1 MNTILIIEHD
11 VNEIEALIDI
21 CSQGSKELKIL
32 TVRDEESANSMLID
46 NPADL
51 IICNTSFPE
60 MRDGLILAQII
71 QAFPFIPVVAIAPVN
86 SVNRAD
92 MMALGVSAF
101 FEKPFNDKI
110 LIETIEELVELSST
124 GTMRGIPTHSF
135 LQMLESEEKSCTL
148 HIFSKN
154 NTGLIFIKDGL
165 PIDAETGSLSAEEA
179 IYEIISWEEVIIEI
193 KFFNGQR
200 ESTITKPLISLIME
214 GFRLKDE
221 REAKKKEEQNLNK
234 PQHKL
239 QQVSLAGQRLAL
251 DIGLRLKLEFDTI
264 DSSLDSSLVGMIPE
278 NCIIAATPA
287 HFTITGTQLET
298 GSHIRVKYLYMGK
311 LCLFKSRLLKAIDT
325 PQHLL
330 FLEYPAVIHYHEMR
344 KNKRTATYI
353 PCAVTLSDNQQ
364 YFGAFIDLSSSGGL
378 CQLKSKGN
386 KEMPEIQIKQE
397 IEMSCLLPGHMEEQ
411 HIKGIIRN
419 FRKNS
424 QESHIGIEFCD
435 LPENLKQTIER
446 YLYSIDKLNPPNNK
460 EEAA

>member
-1 MNTILIIEHD
+1 MNTILIVEHD
-11 VNEIEALIDI
+11 VNEIETLIDL
-21 CSQGSKELKIL
+21 CSQSSKELQIH
-32 TVRDEESANSMLID
+32 TVRDEESANSILSD
-46 NPADL
+46 TPTDL
-51 IICNTSFPE
+51 IICNSTFPE
-60 MRDGLILAQII
+60 VKDGLVLAEII
-71 QAFPFIPVVAIAPVN
+71 QAFPYIPVIAIAPVN
-86 SVNRAD
+86 TVSRED
-92 MMALGVSAF
+92 IMALGVSAL

-148 HIFSKN
+148 HIFNKK

-165 PIDAETGSLSAEEA
+165 PIDAETDSLSGEQA

-221 REAKKKEEQNLNK
+221 REAKKKEEQNLDK
-234 PQHKL
+234 PQHRL

-264 DSSLDSSLVGMIPE
+264 EPSLDSSLVGMIPE

-311 LCLFKSRLLKAIDT
+311 LCLFKSRLLKSIDS
-325 PQHLL
+325 PQHML
-330 FLEYPAVIHYHEMR
+330 FLEYPTVIHYHEMR
-344 KNKRTATYI
+344 KNKRTPTYI
-353 PCAVTLSDNQQ
+353 PCAITLSDNQQ

-386 KEMPEIQIKQE
+386 KEIPEIQIKQE

-411 HIKGIIRN
+411 HIKGVIRN

-424 QESHIGIEFCD
+424 QETHIGIQFSE
-435 LPENLKQTIER
+435 LPDNLKKTIER
-446 YLYSIDKLNPPNNK
+446 YLYSIERLNSPNH